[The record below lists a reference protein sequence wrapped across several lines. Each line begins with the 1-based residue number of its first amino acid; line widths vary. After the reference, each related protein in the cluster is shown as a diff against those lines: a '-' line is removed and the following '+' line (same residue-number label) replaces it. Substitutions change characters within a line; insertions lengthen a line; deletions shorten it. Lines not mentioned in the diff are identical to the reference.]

1 MRNLQHREVKQFPQ
15 DPTDCKLW
23 SLDLNSCLWVKCH
36 TVTYIRQWRENR
48 RMQRFNPNEWIAD
61 GEISGISEGRR
72 RDVRVPQD
80 VAGHSASRAQGPA
93 EHLAYVLARVQAR
106 FVILSDLKGWNI
118 SGFRTRKSEPW
129 GKIPR
134 VLLGREAIRF
144 NWGSDIILWCLT
156 SLKWGAKFPDLSLY
170 SPSSLTLRPRIA
182 SVRVGCRC

>member
-1 MRNLQHREVKQFPQ
+1 M
-15 DPTDCKLW
+15 
-23 SLDLNSCLWVKCH
+23 
-36 TVTYIRQWRENR
+36 
-48 RMQRFNPNEWIAD
+48 
-61 GEISGISEGRR
+61 
-72 RDVRVPQD
+72 PQD

-144 NWGSDIILWCLT
+144 N
-156 SLKWGAKFPDLSLY
+156 
-170 SPSSLTLRPRIA
+170 
-182 SVRVGCRC
+182 